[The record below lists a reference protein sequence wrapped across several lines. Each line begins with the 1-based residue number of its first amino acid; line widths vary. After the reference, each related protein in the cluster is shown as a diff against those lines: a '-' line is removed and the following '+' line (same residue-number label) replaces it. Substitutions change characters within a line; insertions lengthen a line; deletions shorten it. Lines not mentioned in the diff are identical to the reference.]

1 MSVKVTPEYFALLN
15 QAVSREVQVSI
26 QYMLQHTKMEKLSG
40 KTIPEN
46 ILLDKTTYDAVGK
59 FLKEFAIAEMK
70 HASAIMERIYY
81 LGGAATTK
89 YDKVKIGKSLSEFAK
104 NGVKAEEEALA
115 LYRMI
120 IQEAKKLGD
129 GETQK
134 LFQKIYSDEEE
145 HLLKFEE
152 YVSIEE
158 EKDKADE
165 KPGSEWQKIFTDD
178 YFDLLNKAVASEI
191 SAIVQYTNQHEKA
204 SCLFLREK
212 KTPLEVIMEKNKA
225 KVVSNLLKSIF
236 LMEMD
241 HLEKISERIYQLGG
255 EAVSVPDPLPKV
267 GKDTE
272 EFLKLDLEAEN
283 TAIILYRNIIN
294 EAQKRGDIK
303 TRKMFEE
310 IISQEEDHFW
320 TFDDYI

>member
-165 KPGSEWQKIFTDD
+165 KPGSEWQKIFTND